1 MLLGWLV
8 MLRRL
13 VMLWDRNM
21 HIRNVDVGDV
31 DIRNMDVRNMNVRNM
46 DIRDVHWRNVDVGH
60 MYRRNLD
67 LVMAAI
73 MTMAWWWWCTSFL
86 SPHSFNSLHKNLRH
100 YFSLPPRNI
109 VLGTVGLHAVLSNR
123 PCRVALIVLATVR
136 A

>member
-1 MLLGWLV
+1 

-13 VMLWDRNM
+13 VMLLWDRNMHMRNM
-21 HIRNVDVGDV
+21 HIRNVDVWDV
-31 DIRNMDVRNMNVRNM
+31 DIRNVDVRNM

-86 SPHSFNSLHKNLRH
+86 SPHSLNSLRKNLRH

-109 VLGTVGLHAVLSNR
+109 VLGTVRTLAVLSNR
-123 PCRVALIVLATVR
+123 PCRVAHIVLATVR